1 MADLTPMNA
10 DAEAAMTAFL
20 HGEIRFA
27 EFALRMRHFL
37 DVDFD
42 SPAAT
47 IRYRRPLE
55 ARVTVGPADLYPV
68 LDSYL
73 AGERDEA
80 ELGRWAQAL
89 DMMTE
94 FGPAPDASDEEAD
107 RLEPMWDVL
116 AQLGGPP
123 FLGRV
128 TPESVR
134 AHLARLRA
142 LEAEITPG
150 AT

>member
-1 MADLTPMNA
+1 
-10 DAEAAMTAFL
+10 MTAFL
-20 HGEIRFA
+20 RGQIRFA
-27 EFALRMRHFL
+27 EFIERMRHFL
-37 DVDFD
+37 VVDFD
-42 SPAAT
+42 GAPAT

-68 LDSYL
+68 LESYL
-73 AGERDEA
+73 AGDRDET
-80 ELGRWAQAL
+80 ELGRWAQIL

-94 FGPAPDASDEEAD
+94 FGPAPDTPDEEAD

-128 TPESVR
+128 TTDSVR
-134 AHLARLRA
+134 AYTARLRA
-142 LEAEITPG
+142 LEVELPTR